1 MKFIIPLFLLLA
13 AMPVSAFDYAIAG
26 DKAPVSDGTILY
38 LVTGNDSREVDST
51 EVSGGKYLFSGT
63 AARPAYARIG
73 YKEKIDGGVRTNFI
87 AHLIIEPGHTVIDG
101 EKNLPSSGGE
111 LNMRLASMLSAS
123 QALYERAAGQIKA
136 LEKDSLDRETML
148 RRRKAISR
156 EYVAANKAELKKGI
170 LANADNAVAESVL
183 SAYAQMCTPD
193 EWQEVY
199 VVLSPAI
206 KALPFVEQ
214 INSRHT
220 SAGRASEGTAFI
232 DFSARNPDGSAA
244 RFSDY
249 IGKGRYVLVDFWAS
263 WCGPCRREA
272 RETLMPLYE
281 KYKDNDRFTIL
292 GVAVMDKVESTLHIL
307 REAGYPWPQLIDA
320 GATPA
325 ELYGFNAIPMIILF
339 GPDGRIVARGL
350 RGAEIAATV
359 AECLK

>member
-1 MKFIIPLFLLLA
+1 MQ
-13 AMPVSAFDYAIAG
+13 VSAFDYAIAG

-38 LVTGNDSREVDST
+38 LVTGNDCREIDSIKVT
-51 EVSGGKYLFSGT
+51 DGGYVFTGT
-63 AARPAYARIG
+63 ADKPAYARIG
-73 YKEKIDGGVRTNFI
+73 YKEKIEGGVRTNYI
-87 AHLIIEPGHTVIDG
+87 ANLIIESGEVSIDG
-101 EKNLPSSGGE
+101 EKRLPRSGGE
-111 LNMRLASMLSAS
+111 LNMRLAVLLSATRG
-123 QALYERAAGQIKA
+123 LYEDAAAKIKA
-136 LEKDSLDRETML
+136 LQKDSLDEETMKQK
-148 RRRKAISR
+148 RKAISR
-156 EYVAANKAELKKGI
+156 GYLAANKAVLKKGI
-170 LANADNAVAESVL
+170 MANADNAVAESVL

-199 VVLSPAI
+199 AVLSHEI

-220 SAGRASEGTAFI
+220 SAGRASEGTGFI

-350 RGAEIAATV
+350 RGAEIAPAV